1 MIEGEGGGTNFSVT
15 VCGDTIWET
24 KSGQGYLEPA
34 VSYTGEIVYRVVF
47 FESYGDFRFL
57 P

>member
-34 VSYTGEIVYRVVF
+34 VSYTGEIVYRVIF